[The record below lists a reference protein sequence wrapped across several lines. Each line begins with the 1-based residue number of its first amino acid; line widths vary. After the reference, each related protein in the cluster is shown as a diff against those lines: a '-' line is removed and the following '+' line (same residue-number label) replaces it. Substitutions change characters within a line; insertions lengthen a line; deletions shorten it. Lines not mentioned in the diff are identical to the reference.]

1 MSRTP
6 SWAARLRGA
15 FATATPRELL
25 LQGIAIG
32 IVIAIVAVIASTTAA
47 NLRARGIPL
56 GTDFLHDR
64 AGFSIAESVL
74 AYSRDDSNLRAII
87 VGIGNTLFVSAAV
100 IVLSTVLG
108 TFVALGRLSPNP
120 LLAAL
125 ARMWIESARNTP
137 LVLILIFLYALWWQ
151 LLPTDAARPLL
162 PGVLASIRGIAVPEP
177 NLGIGG
183 GALLG
188 WLAVVM
194 TALLGAAR
202 LATRH
207 AALRGRRPPYVSL
220 TTAVL
225 AVATTGLLLGFA
237 DVRFTLPQAHGPD
250 LVRGFVIS
258 PEIAM
263 LLVGLVF
270 YTVGF
275 VAEIVRSGIAAVPR
289 GQWEAARALGLA
301 PRDVLARVVMPQ
313 MLRVVVPPMT
323 SQYINVVKNS
333 TLALAIGYSDFMTVM
348 GTIINKTS
356 HAIEGTLIIVGVY
369 LLINF
374 SMSLLLNWFNRR
386 VAIPER

>member
-6 SWAARLRGA
+6 SWAARLRDA
-15 FATATPRELL
+15 FAAATPRELL

-32 IVIAIVAVIASTTAA
+32 IVIAIVAVVASTTAA

-56 GTDFLHDR
+56 GTEFLHER

-74 AYSRDDSNLRAII
+74 EYSRDDSNLRAIV
-87 VGIGNTLFVSAAV
+87 VGVGNTLFVSIAV

-125 ARMWIESARNTP
+125 ARVWIESARNTP

-151 LLPTDAARPLL
+151 LLPTEAARPLL
-162 PGVLASIRGIAVPEP
+162 PGVLASIRGIAVPAP
-177 NLGIGG
+177 SLGIGG

-188 WLAVVM
+188 WLAVVVV
-194 TALLGAAR
+194 ALASAAR
-202 LATRH
+202 LATRR
-207 AALRGRRPPYVSL
+207 AALRGRRPPYVSVTAAVL
-220 TTAVL
+220 VAATAVL
-225 AVATTGLLLGFA
+225 LFGVADARFA
-237 DVRFTLPQAHGPD
+237 LPQARGPD